1 MQEIVPLGSPILEVL
16 GDRTE
21 ILLVKCN
28 FNAFSTNLAEGILG
42 SLLLILLGLNLEPV
56 AIEIILIL
64 EEFLQDYVLVLLQN
78 ASLTVD
84 ESGEKT
90 KILSGKLSA
99 SHARCLTVKT
109 FD

>member
-28 FNAFSTNLAEGILG
+28 FNAFSANLAEGILG